1 MLPEEKERR
10 ILRWKK
16 FFKKVFTK
24 TVKVIAKVA
33 KIVAPIAGALCYTG
47 VASAVACPI
56 ATAATL
62 INVASDCRKGI
73 NKKCGIS
80 VGSAVV
86 GYAATK
92 LVPYPVLKSKLIA
105 VKR

>member
-10 ILRWKK
+10 ILGWSKR
-16 FFKKVFTK
+16 FKNVFK
-24 TVKVIAKVA
+24 QVVKVIAKVA
-33 KIVAPIAGALCYTG
+33 KVVAPIAGALCYTG
-47 VASAVACPI
+47 VASAVACPMAI
-56 ATAATL
+56 ASTL